1 MARSTLSAA
10 ARTARV
16 IHLALGATPVI
27 FTAVVWLVVETR
39 PMPPAGNP
47 VVHFALVGVALV
59 GMIAGALMAIQ
70 IPTRAAAQDE
80 AAYWQATLPRAIMVW
95 GLFEAGGLLAA
106 VAGLLSGTLL
116 YPFIGVAAFLSLMAG
131 FTPGRF
137 AGN

>member
-1 MARSTLSAA
+1 MPRSTSPAT
-10 ARTARV
+10 RTARL

-47 VVHFALVGVALV
+47 MVHFALVGVALV
-59 GMIAGALMAIQ
+59 GMIAGALLAIQ
-70 IPTRAAAQDE
+70 IPSRNSGQDE

-137 AGN
+137 AGT

>member
-47 VVHFALVGVALV
+47 VIHFALVGMALMT
-59 GMIAGALMAIQ
+59 MIAGALVGIQ
-70 IPTRAAAQDE
+70 IPPRTSGQDE
-80 AAYWQATLPRAIMVW
+80 AGYWQATLPRAIMVW
-95 GLFEAGGLLAA
+95 GLFEAGALLAA

-116 YPFIGVAAFLSLMAG
+116 YPFIGLAACLSLMAG

-137 AGN
+137 AGS

>member
-70 IPTRAAAQDE
+70 IPSRTTGQDE
-80 AAYWQATLPRAIMVW
+80 ATYWQATLPRTIMTW
-95 GLFEAGGLLAA
+95 GMFEAGGLLAA

-116 YPFIGVAAFLSLMAG
+116 YPFVGLAAFLSLMAG

-137 AGN
+137 AGS

>member
-1 MARSTLSAA
+1 MARSTLPTA
-10 ARTARV
+10 ARTARF

-27 FTAVVWLVVETR
+27 FTAVVWLVVEAR

-47 VVHFALVGVALV
+47 MVHFALVGVALV
-59 GMIAGALMAIQ
+59 GMIAGALIAIQ
-70 IPTRAAAQDE
+70 IPTRTAGQDE
-80 AAYWQATLPRAIMVW
+80 ATYWQATLPRAIMVW

-116 YPFIGVAAFLSLMAG
+116 YPFIGLAAFLSLMAG

-137 AGN
+137 AGS

>member
-1 MARSTLSAA
+1 MPRSSPPA
-10 ARTARV
+10 ARIARL
-16 IHLALGATPVI
+16 IHLALGATPVV
-27 FTAVVWLVVETR
+27 FTVVVWLVVETR

-47 VVHFALVGVALV
+47 MVHFALVGVALV
-59 GMIAGALMAIQ
+59 GMIAGALLAIQ
-70 IPTRAAAQDE
+70 IPPRTTGQDE
-80 AAYWQATLPRAIMVW
+80 AAYWQAILPRAIMVW

-116 YPFIGVAAFLSLMAG
+116 YPFIGLAAFLSLMAG